1 MPPGG
6 WNVSSFT
13 MNVTIVDAH
22 ETDTNPSSVL
32 DVKDKN
38 NSDQVSVISSWILF
52 HMPGNH
58 TDSLKQPT
66 LPRLV
71 GGLRDAVADAL
82 EVCRSSLGIVDMRAI
97 NIDVIDK
104 YDDYM
109 EEKEKSNKDDKDT
122 DDSSTLLEHA

>member
-38 NSDQVSVISSWILF
+38 NSNQVSVISSWVLF

-58 TDSLKQPT
+58 TDSLQQPT
-66 LPRLV
+66 LPKLV

-97 NIDVIDK
+97 NIDVVD
-104 YDDYM
+104 
-109 EEKEKSNKDDKDT
+109 KDDSFDKESEKDESD
-122 DDSSTLLEHA
+122 DDSSGDGANLLQ